1 MLFSSHFRALL
12 LFSSVLSKINQ
23 ENQRKKKGDKIPLKS
38 LENIKNMRIKERTKK
53 GQKFITKILKLFNNE
68 LQKKNLNLEHVKES
82 NNSKLT

>member
-53 GQKFITKILKLFNNE
+53 GQKSITKILKLFNNE